1 MTLKTKPTMK
11 LLADNR
17 NTMQAMS
24 KDMIVDEK
32 SIQEILEEVTNG
44 DKWKDK
50 RASKLNLDD
59 FLELLSEFNERGI
72 HFA

>member
-1 MTLKTKPTMK
+1 MTKPTMK
-11 LLADNR
+11 LLEDNR
-17 NTMQAMS
+17 KTMQAM
-24 KDMIVDEK
+24 KEDMIMDEK
-32 SIQEILEEVTNG
+32 SIQDILEEVTTG